1 MKRYLLDT
9 AIVAGFLHGRK
20 KAVSLITPMVKKH
33 EAATSMLVYA
43 EVTEYLQGLPQGKYK
58 QFHKQLLLLL
68 QEITPYPLTFP
79 ILDIYASIRRKLRP
93 PKGIGLIGDIDTLI
107 AATAIDRNLTIL
119 TVDRDF
125 ERVPNLKCELVNLQA
140 A

>member
-1 MKRYLLDT
+1 MKRYQLDT
-9 AIVAGFLHGRK
+9 ALVAGFLHGRE
-20 KAVSLITPMVKKH
+20 KAVSLITPIVKKR

-43 EVTEYLQGLPQGKYK
+43 EVTEYLQGLPQEKYK

-68 QEITPYPLTFP
+68 QESTPYPLTFP
-79 ILDIYASIRRKLRP
+79 ILDIYTSIRRKLRP
-93 PKGIGLIGDIDTLI
+93 PIGKGLIGDIDTLI

-119 TVDRDF
+119 TVDRDLK
-125 ERVPNLKCELVNLQA
+125 RVPNLKCELVILQA